1 VDDPYLPYCDV
12 YALCAERSLRLAREL
27 LDGWAPKR
35 EWSAAEIAIPIGGDR
50 MFHSDEDA
58 LAWLI
63 EHPTAEQTLYWR
75 SRRDDHI
82 EHVMLG
88 FTCDGHMIAGI
99 SASFQELRD
108 HAQLRRELAQLLVRL
123 AHAVG
128 GRYGYVAYEE
138 PPVED
143 GGFIAECSRRDVAL
157 IDGQLSDVV
166 GT

>member
-1 VDDPYLPYCDV
+1 MVSERITAPERAHDAYHSWFILASVDDPYLPYCDV

-75 SRRDDHI
+75 SRRDD
-82 EHVMLG
+82 
-88 FTCDGHMIAGI
+88 
-99 SASFQELRD
+99 
-108 HAQLRRELAQLLVRL
+108 
-123 AHAVG
+123 
-128 GRYGYVAYEE
+128 
-138 PPVED
+138 
-143 GGFIAECSRRDVAL
+143 
-157 IDGQLSDVV
+157 
-166 GT
+166 